1 MKSSFSRNFSTAAT
15 ILLLA
20 LTILG
25 ASFQIQIN
33 NFLENTTVSRLAQDS
48 EVVAN
53 LASAYG
59 MVGNLHSREL
69 LLNLDVVSQI
79 TNADIVICDNEG
91 YIILCSGDLGGGNHD
106 GWQINQDFL
115 DKVYQSGSYSAT
127 GTIRNLYE
135 EERFVVSAPIISGQQ
150 RLGIVIVS
158 TPTAGT
164 RQVLDKIS
172 NIFLTVSVFVIL
184 IAVIGVVALS
194 LIHI

>member
-1 MKSSFSRNFSTAAT
+1 MGKPIVVFGSFVVDLTSRSNG
-15 ILLLA
+15 LPVPGQ
-20 LTILG
+20 TILG

-127 GTIRNLYE
+127 GTIRKS
-135 EERFVVSAPIISGQQ
+135 RKP
-150 RLGIVIVS
+150 
-158 TPTAGT
+158 
-164 RQVLDKIS
+164 
-172 NIFLTVSVFVIL
+172 
-184 IAVIGVVALS
+184 
-194 LIHI
+194 

>member
-33 NFLENTTVSRLAQDS
+33 NFLENTTVSRLVQDS

-91 YIILCSGDLGGGNHD
+91 
-106 GWQINQDFL
+106 
-115 DKVYQSGSYSAT
+115 
-127 GTIRNLYE
+127 
-135 EERFVVSAPIISGQQ
+135 
-150 RLGIVIVS
+150 
-158 TPTAGT
+158 
-164 RQVLDKIS
+164 
-172 NIFLTVSVFVIL
+172 
-184 IAVIGVVALS
+184 
-194 LIHI
+194 

>member
-1 MKSSFSRNFSTAAT
+1 MNCLSVFVIEFSLENPAQVSEQTGDGNFSTAAT

-135 EERFVVSAPIISGQQ
+135 EERFVVSAPSSVRHQLPVCGH
-150 RLGIVIVS
+150 RHRR
-158 TPTAGT
+158 AGLL
-164 RQVLDKIS
+164 RGLCP
-172 NIFLTVSVFVIL
+172 
-184 IAVIGVVALS
+184 A
-194 LIHI
+194 